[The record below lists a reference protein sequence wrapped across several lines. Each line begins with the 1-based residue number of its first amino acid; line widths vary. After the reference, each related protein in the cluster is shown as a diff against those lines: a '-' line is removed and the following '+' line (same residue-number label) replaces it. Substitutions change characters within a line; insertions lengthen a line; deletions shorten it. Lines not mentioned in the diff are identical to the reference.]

1 MQRVVTFDLA
11 AVTAEM
17 KRRPAP
23 LVPPTPRRSQ
33 RSRYRS
39 IRRSRA
45 KADRCQRLK
54 CCGCAMSRIPDPA
67 QLLRMGPP
75 IRLILE
81 VVPVDH
87 DGLARPIGVDRDEPH
102 REPSVLPLGVEDL
115 RAVRGR

>member
-45 KADRCQRLK
+45 KADRCQRLNVVGALCPESLTRLSSYGWVPQSALFWK
-54 CCGCAMSRIPDPA
+54 WSPSTMTVWPDPSA
-67 QLLRMGPP
+67 LIETSHTGNPP
-75 IRLILE
+75 SCHW
-81 VVPVDH
+81 V
-87 DGLARPIGVDRDEPH
+87 
-102 REPSVLPLGVEDL
+102 
-115 RAVRGR
+115 